1 MWFSNLFKSRHQKE
15 TERLKKKAEME
26 RASDLGDAASKEIM
40 NILNSF
46 FEQRAEPVSIAM
58 MKIWRERIKE
68 THKQQVSDA
77 VSEFQIVVDEIHK
90 YRKQMFNEARNSL
103 GEWKYTAIEM
113 GIMDLIEK
121 YINAQLDKIVELMN
135 NATRDDAAY
144 AFVRIKGYISD
155 EEDKMSP
162 EELNAHLEKK
172 KQDRIDGGAES

>member
-1 MWFSNLFKSRHQKE
+1 
-15 TERLKKKAEME
+15 
-26 RASDLGDAASKEIM
+26 
-40 NILNSF
+40 
-46 FEQRAEPVSIAM
+46 
-58 MKIWRERIKE
+58 
-68 THKQQVSDA
+68 
-77 VSEFQIVVDEIHK
+77 
-90 YRKQMFNEARNSL
+90 MFNEARNSL